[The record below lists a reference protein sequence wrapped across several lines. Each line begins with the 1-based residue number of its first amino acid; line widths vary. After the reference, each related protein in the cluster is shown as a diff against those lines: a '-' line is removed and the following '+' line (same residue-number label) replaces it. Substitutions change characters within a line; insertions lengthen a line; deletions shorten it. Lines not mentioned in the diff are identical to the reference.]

1 MTKKYLQTL
10 FLILVAVIQAEGTAK
25 DTIRF
30 YEIAGNDKVLFDMYQ
45 ANKETSP
52 DDARNYAE
60 LLLERIDSSAV
71 NPIIASLS
79 DGIAEYYES
88 ERFLFSKAIRYRERS
103 LGIYLA
109 LNMDREAAET
119 EYKLAKLNF
128 NVGRYDRTMD
138 YVDKALKYFERSS
151 ERSDI
156 LLDCYNLLG
165 IVNYFCKDY
174 ENSNYYFTKC
184 ADEARLLNDSIMLM
198 LALNNL
204 AAFENNE
211 RADTAK
217 ARSLIR
223 EGISISKEM
232 NDTSNLFKMYL
243 NLANSYLSTQEP
255 EKAGTVI
262 RQIKCMANDIQQK
275 GMYYFQLG
283 GYHYY
288 LGQYQEAINAIDS
301 AIYYLEQGEFNQKT
315 RQCLNIQWLAYNAIG
330 DYKKAYEAVTEYID
344 LEDQMAKEDVYLQI
358 FRLQQDKIA
367 QKEKADRSRRV
378 TMLVFFLTV
387 GILTAITTILLIY
400 QKYRKRMYTISRQ
413 EYELKAKDAIME
425 LRQIQQYQIDRL
437 IDTVRERLSKLSINI
452 KDKKAKDDISEI
464 CNDLVHSKD
473 ESQWK
478 AMKEFV
484 PDFNTESF
492 QHLIKDF
499 PNLTVNERKL
509 CALLNKNLST
519 KEISM
524 ITHQSVNSITVARA
538 RLRNKFGL
546 TGSHISLQEF
556 LSKYN

>member
-1 MTKKYLQTL
+1 MTRKCLLTF
-10 FLILVAVIQAEGTAK
+10 FLILVAIIQAHGTVK

-45 ANKETSP
+45 VNKDKSP

-60 LLLERIDSSAV
+60 LLLERIDSSAA
-71 NPIIASLS
+71 NPIIASMS
-79 DGIAEYYES
+79 DGLADYYETQ
-88 ERFLFSKAIRYRERS
+88 RFLFSKAIQYRERS
-103 LGIYLA
+103 LGIYRT
-109 LNMDREAAET
+109 LNMKKEAAES
-119 EYKLAKLNF
+119 EYRLAKLNF
-128 NVGRYDRTMD
+128 NAGHYDRTMD
-138 YVDKALKYFERSS
+138 YVDKALNYFEQ
-151 ERSDI
+151 SDQHDVI
-156 LLDCYNLLG
+156 LDCYNLLG

-174 ENSNYYFTKC
+174 DNSNFYFTKC
-184 ADEARLLNDSIMLM
+184 AEEARKLKDSTRLM

-211 RADTAK
+211 KADTAK

-223 EGISISKEM
+223 EGIRISKEM
-232 NDTSNLFKMYL
+232 NDSANLFKMYL
-243 NLANSYLSTQEP
+243 NLANAYLSTQES

-262 RQIKCMANDIQQK
+262 RQIKEMAKNIQQK

-288 LGQYQEAINAIDS
+288 LGQYQEAVNAIDS

-330 DYKKAYEAVTEYID
+330 DYKKAYEAVTKYIE
-344 LEDQMAKEDVYLQI
+344 LEEQMAKEDVYLQI

-437 IDTVRERLSKLSINI
+437 IETVRERLSRLSLDI
-452 KDKKAKDDISEI
+452 KDKKVKDGISEI

-499 PNLTVNERKL
+499 PNLTVNERRL

-546 TGSHISLQEF
+546 TGSQISLQEF